1 MTNAN
6 EQKFYNALN
15 DVFTGEDIKGNGGFV
30 NLLAIKHAYYR
41 KMLAEFENLVNK
53 NEILRNDN
61 AREDFFNHL
70 YSFFSRYF
78 SESGSV
84 YYCKTA
90 YADKKYERVYT
101 DNKDVI
107 LFWKTNMLYYVKSDI
122 MYKNIVVSVEDNGQ
136 KIRFAFDCSEITG
149 KQNNEKKEVL
159 FEYSGYEIPNFIE
172 EEKEKCYILKVS
184 YSIKG
189 RKTKQ
194 EEIAKESGISEEA
207 IKKAINVFNKQ
218 SSVDFFINKNA
229 KKFLTEQLDLYIH
242 QVLLDEQNEF
252 DSSALQRFK
261 TFKDFALKLI
271 DFISQFEQELV
282 RIWNKPKFV
291 LNSNYVI
298 TIDRLNKEIVDKISD
313 SAGLKQQI
321 EEWQTLGI
329 VDENFDFKTR
339 NLSKYAHLPIDTK
352 YFKELEAEILAQ
364 FDNLDDALDG
374 RLIHSENYQALNTL
388 KDRYK
393 SQVQCIYID
402 PPYNTSGSPIFYV
415 NNYRDSSWLTFIENR
430 MRLSVSL
437 LKNNGINIT
446 AIDDI
451 ELRNLILLQDSIFGR
466 ENYISTITVK
476 CNPQGRVANKVNKT
490 TEYSILHA
498 KDIIKIGILEVDKT
512 GDEKLTTFTRTGIN
526 SRREE
531 RPRRFFP
538 ILEKDGKLYMITDD
552 EYSKIYDSS
561 TKTFDDDFVDSL
573 KERYEQQG
581 FNVIFPLAK
590 DGTKLVWQREF
601 VRVKSEISTY
611 IYENGKIKTPDS
623 DTEIPK
629 TLWDGSKFSN
639 PEYGSE
645 YLKEMLGFSVS
656 ERTPKSYHTLMQ
668 FLSMFENEGIFADYF
683 CGTGSTIEA
692 IIRSNIE
699 DHGFRK
705 FIGIEMSETFN
716 EVLLPRIKKISFT
729 KKWKGG
735 YPFGQIDGASLFF
748 KYYELEQYE
757 NTLSKMQYKDS
768 YGIFYNENPFENY
781 VFLTDSKLADV
792 LEFNGKDVSL
802 DFNRL
807 YENIDFAE
815 TISLLKGLPIKKIV
829 GKKVI
834 LSDNTEYS
842 YDFAT
847 MNNEKKIKFAQMLK
861 PLLWWG
867 E

>member
-6 EQKFYNALN
+6 EQKFYEALN

-172 EEKEKCYILKVS
+172 EEREKCHILKVS

-261 TFKDFALKLI
+261 IFKDFALKLI

-298 TIDRLNKEIVDKISD
+298 TLDRLPKEIIDKIATGS
-313 SAGLKQQI
+313 GLEKQI

-329 VDENFDFKTR
+329 VDGNFDFNSR
-339 NLSKYAHLPIDTK
+339 NNEEKYAHLPIDTK
-352 YFKELEAEILAQ
+352 YFKDIEEEILAL
-364 FDNLDDALDG
+364 FDNLDEALDG

-388 KDRYK
+388 KERYK
-393 SQVQCIYID
+393 GQVQCIYID
-402 PPYNTSGSPIFYV
+402 PPFNTGKDFAYIDGYQDSTWLTLMQERLYISKEFIGNSGSFFLHL
-415 NNYRDSSWLTFIENR
+415 DENADYFGR
-430 MRLSVSL
+430 
-437 LKNNGINIT
+437 
-446 AIDDI
+446 
-451 ELRNLILLQDSIFGR
+451 ILL
-466 ENYISTITVK
+466 
-476 CNPQGRVANKVNKT
+476 C
-490 TEYSILHA
+490 
-498 KDIIKIGILEVDKT
+498 
-512 GDEKLTTFTRTGIN
+512 KLGF
-526 SRREE
+526 
-531 RPRRFFP
+531 
-538 ILEKDGKLYMITDD
+538 
-552 EYSKIYDSS
+552 
-561 TKTFDDDFVDSL
+561 DSL
-573 KERYEQQG
+573 KKIT
-581 FNVIFPLAK
+581 FNTNATK
-590 DGTKLVWQREF
+590 DEESDLFGYKSFGNNFALKSQTIYFANNKESLFNKLWKPNRNMTKLDIGWLDLIACPKIENPKKIQDFKFFIEKYVGKKLELQEIDVSGEKLFPISDIWNDIFSFTQSEM
-601 VRVKSEISTY
+601 RVSE
-611 IYENGKIKTPDS
+611 
-623 DTEIPK
+623 
-629 TLWDGSKFSN
+629 
-639 PEYGSE
+639 
-645 YLKEMLGFSVS
+645 SVS
-656 ERTPKSYHTLMQ
+656 FPNTQKP
-668 FLSMFENEGIFADYF
+668 ENLLRRIIQSTTNQKGTILDYF
-683 CGTGSTIEA
+683 AGSGTTTVA
-692 IIRSNIE
+692 AQKLN
-699 DHGFRK
+699 RK
-705 FIGIEMSETFN
+705 WIGVEMGEHIKETYFN
-716 EVLLPRIKKISFT
+716 EE
-729 KKWKGG
+729 
-735 YPFGQIDGASLFF
+735 GQIRLGLLGRLKITVFGDKKYKCIDQDKGEKERFRHPHLSKDLNWQGGGFF
-748 KYYELEQYE
+748 KYYALEQYE
-757 NTLSKMQYKDS
+757 STLSKMKYSEISPVFYK
-768 YGIFYNENPFENY
+768 ENPFENY

-815 TISLLKGLPIKKIV
+815 TISLLKGLPIKKIL

-842 YDFAT
+842 YDFAA
-847 MNNEKKIKFAQMLK
+847 MNNEEKIKFAQMLK